1 MRSRWPR
8 AFTSLELKSFAAVGG
23 SAGGLSAQWSPSDV
37 RTFTLLPFAHS
48 NGADTTYK
56 AQLPVARGLGR
67 TGLIHGVSVDMFAA
81 LNLRH
86 LALVRYA
93 VFNGVL
99 FVGAAAIAGQIADLA
114 LSIKMEQTVV
124 ARAEPSRVE
133 KFKRDEVA
141 AALAP
146 QVPVLRQVVALSVP
160 DMPVQVLALRLDQ
173 AETIKVRPIKVKRK
187 TAVRV
192 AKATPRPRKPPGIFG
207 DLPAVVVETAL
218 VETGSLPPK
227 LVKKRAVIA
236 ESSRDITNRS
246 LGVLVALKN

>member
-1 MRSRWPR
+1 
-8 AFTSLELKSFAAVGG
+8 
-23 SAGGLSAQWSPSDV
+23 
-37 RTFTLLPFAHS
+37 
-48 NGADTTYK
+48 
-56 AQLPVARGLGR
+56 LGR

-93 VFNGVL
+93 VFNSVL

-114 LSIKMEQTVV
+114 LSIKMDQTVV

-227 LVKKRAVIA
+227 RVKKRAVIA

>member
-1 MRSRWPR
+1 
-8 AFTSLELKSFAAVGG
+8 
-23 SAGGLSAQWSPSDV
+23 
-37 RTFTLLPFAHS
+37 
-48 NGADTTYK
+48 
-56 AQLPVARGLGR
+56 
-67 TGLIHGVSVDMFAA
+67 MFAA

-86 LALVRYA
+86 LALARYA
-93 VFNGVL
+93 VFNSVL
-99 FVGAAAIAGQIADLA
+99 LAGAAAIAGQIVDLA
-114 LSIKMEQTVV
+114 LSIKMDETVV

-187 TAVRV
+187 TAARV
-192 AKATPRPRKPPGIFG
+192 AKATPRPRKVAPGIFG
-207 DLPAVVVETAL
+207 DLPPVVVETAL
-218 VETGSLPPK
+218 VETGSLPQK
-227 LVKKRAVIA
+227 RVKKRAVIA